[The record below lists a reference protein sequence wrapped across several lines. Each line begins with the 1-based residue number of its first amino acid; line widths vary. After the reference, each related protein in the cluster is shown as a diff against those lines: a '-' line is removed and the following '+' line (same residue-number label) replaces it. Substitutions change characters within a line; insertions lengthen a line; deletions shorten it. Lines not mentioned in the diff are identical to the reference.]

1 MEPFKTEGFIL
12 QNETHF
18 KLTFSDRGFF
28 SESNR
33 GATQNESHFEIF
45 YL

>member
-1 MEPFKTEGFIL
+1 MGFFKIKDFIL

-28 SESNR
+28 NQLNR
-33 GATQNESHFEIF
+33 GATQNQSHFEIF